1 MDAADRFRGLAD
13 PTRLRLM
20 NLLADGELCGCD
32 IQYVLGLSQP
42 NVSRHLNYL
51 KRSGLVRDTRRG
63 FRVFY
68 GVEPAH
74 EPLLDYLRAAFR
86 RERQFRLDRQ
96 RLKAAIRNGACTV
109 SEAPPRTRRSDTPP
123 ARVRG

>member
-1 MDAADRFRGLAD
+1 MDVAERFRGLAD

-68 GVEPAH
+68 KVEPAH
-74 EPLLDYLRAAFR
+74 GPLLDYLRAALR
-86 RERQFRLDRQ
+86 REPQFRQDRQ
-96 RLKAAIRNGACTV
+96 RLKAAIRNGACTM
-109 SEAPPRTRRSDTPP
+109 SEAPPKVRRNDRPSART
-123 ARVRG
+123 

>member
-1 MDAADRFRGLAD
+1 MDVAERFRGLAD

-51 KRSGLVRDTRRG
+51 KRSGLVRHTRRG

-74 EPLLDYLRAAFR
+74 APLLDYLRAAFR
-86 RERQFRLDRQ
+86 REPQFRLDRQ
-96 RLKAAIRNGACTV
+96 RLKAAIRNGAC
-109 SEAPPRTRRSDTPP
+109 SMSDAPPRTRATGRSP